1 MGYYDWPN
9 RVPSLLFSSLYIA
22 NQISEPGSKERRDTV
37 KQASYLHGGPLYDT
51 TSYFYLQYKYSPVL
65 YHKQSSNK
73 LLLLLTVES
82 TALSSDGS
90 AHARYKSWRAGL
102 LLMKI
107 APREQ
112 RVAGALSRYDLP
124 SVRGGSYLSAVAGRI
139 ARSSPVTR
147 QLIRYYRYIQR
158 PIISQQSHCQKT
170 IRDKVALY
178 LHSSPM
184 SLLPIAP
191 RARSAHPFCEWR
203 RGGPTHKQWN
213 QKSCS
218 VFGQRGLAP
227 KTRQKGWRWCY
238 RNHVC
243 ILQTS

>member
-147 QLIRYYRYIQR
+147 QLIRYYSYSDRIYQPAVSLSENEKRQEIVGSCNIYLLLSASHGLVTER
-158 PIISQQSHCQKT
+158 PAK
-170 IRDKVALY
+170 
-178 LHSSPM
+178 
-184 SLLPIAP
+184 
-191 RARSAHPFCEWR
+191 
-203 RGGPTHKQWN
+203 
-213 QKSCS
+213 
-218 VFGQRGLAP
+218 
-227 KTRQKGWRWCY
+227 
-238 RNHVC
+238 
-243 ILQTS
+243 